1 MSNTNS
7 KTNGRSKT
15 LVSSLE
21 TRVRNAIDA
30 TLLTGERH
38 PNGANVYH
46 DTEDARAIRDYVRNQ
61 HMFDKFDDLIDREV
75 QGERR
80 HRKHAPAGFV
90 YPISVR
96 QAATAIILHNLGSGA
111 AREAM
116 PSAVLF
122 ISLRD
127 TAAEAMLVG
136 YLARVALR
144 ADAGLLEALDALDY
158 AQAVRS

>member
-1 MSNTNS
+1 
-7 KTNGRSKT
+7 
-15 LVSSLE
+15 
-21 TRVRNAIDA
+21 
-30 TLLTGERH
+30 
-38 PNGANVYH
+38 
-46 DTEDARAIRDYVRNQ
+46 
-61 HMFDKFDDLIDREV
+61 
-75 QGERR
+75 
-80 HRKHAPAGFV
+80 
-90 YPISVR
+90 
-96 QAATAIILHNLGSGA
+96 
-111 AREAM
+111 M